1 MAEIA
6 VAAKAA
12 AYIHPSS
19 EGSPLLSVVRRAIDH
34 TAAKMRLRACF
45 MPQVSGNAASW
56 ESRFHGPL
64 VLVLNQ
70 HRLQSAAKRR
80 QRALP
85 R

>member
-34 TAAKMRLRACF
+34 TAAKMRLRAWF
-45 MPQVSGNAASW
+45 MP
-56 ESRFHGPL
+56 
-64 VLVLNQ
+64 
-70 HRLQSAAKRR
+70 
-80 QRALP
+80 
-85 R
+85 